1 MEWPRTCHRY
11 RREVDSRP
19 LVPRAR
25 SLDGG
30 GEALDRA
37 PACSGRIP
45 RLPDAHPRAPLLLW
59 QPDHVLAAYTTQGER
74 GITNE
79 SVWFFPL
86 SALGVL
92 GETEAVFAPAGAPPW
107 AGVVAVALQAL
118 ALVEL
123 LALAWRMRA
132 ARIDTALVLAAL
144 APVVFLLTNR
154 IFSPQ
159 FLLIVTAG
167 LAFAGALA
175 KLGRR
180 EQLTLGTLLMGAT
193 FANVF
198 VYRSLRRSSRGRGSR
213 TRRPSSRSPSP
224 R

>member
-1 MEWPRTCHRY
+1 MLIH
-11 RREVDSRP
+11 V
-19 LVPRAR
+19 
-25 SLDGG
+25 
-30 GEALDRA
+30 
-37 PACSGRIP
+37 
-45 RLPDAHPRAPLLLW
+45 PLLLW

-118 ALVEL
+118 ALVGL

-132 ARIDTALVLAAL
+132 AGIDSALVLAAL

-193 FANVF
+193 FANAF
-198 VYRSLRRSSRGRGSR
+198 VYPFTPPVEPRSWQPYSAAVFALSFAAVGVILLRFVLRAKRWKKRDAPDS
-213 TRRPSSRSPSP
+213 
-224 R
+224 